1 VGALD
6 LNRSSAAVMGMT
18 PELTVDRS
26 EIAYASVLVVRSGA
40 LAATTPRVRS
50 HKPKWPGPCLRDEN
64 LASHRRG
71 HIR

>member
-1 VGALD
+1 MVAQH

-26 EIAYASVLVVRSGA
+26 EIAYASMLVVRSGA

-50 HKPKWPGPCLRDEN
+50 HKPKWPGLCI
-64 LASHRRG
+64 G
-71 HIR
+71 